1 MVFHEFFKFLFQES
15 NAEGSPR
22 HSLGSNNSSN
32 FSSPPSPAR
41 EHGSSSYE
49 SWIWNLAPNSKN
61 LKKKIKQWQCNLT
74 EKNEKNRL
82 SFITIIIILN
92 YNIFITNTIPWFPIY
107 FLPKYLR
114 TRFYY
119 LEEKK
124 KNRKKK
130 YQNKNSRRS

>member
-1 MVFHEFFKFLFQES
+1 MNLEFE
-15 NAEGSPR
+15 
-22 HSLGSNNSSN
+22 
-32 FSSPPSPAR
+32 
-41 EHGSSSYE
+41 
-49 SWIWNLAPNSKN
+49 IWRQIQKN
-61 LKKKIKQWQCNLT
+61 LKKKNKIKQWQCNLT

-119 LEEKK
+119 LEE
-124 KNRKKK
+124 RKKRTGK
-130 YQNKNSRRS
+130 KVSKQTVVAASQ

>member
-1 MVFHEFFKFLFQES
+1 MAAPHMNLEFEIWRQIQKFEEEENQAVAVQFD
-15 NAEGSPR
+15 
-22 HSLGSNNSSN
+22 
-32 FSSPPSPAR
+32 
-41 EHGSSSYE
+41 
-49 SWIWNLAPNSKN
+49 
-61 LKKKIKQWQCNLT
+61 

-119 LEEKK
+119 LEE
-124 KNRKKK
+124 RKKRTGK
-130 YQNKNSRRS
+130 KSIKTNSRRS

>member
-1 MVFHEFFKFLFQES
+1 MAAPHTNLEFEIWRQIQKFEVEEENQAVAVQFD
-15 NAEGSPR
+15 G
-22 HSLGSNNSSN
+22 
-32 FSSPPSPAR
+32 
-41 EHGSSSYE
+41 
-49 SWIWNLAPNSKN
+49 
-61 LKKKIKQWQCNLT
+61 
-74 EKNEKNRL
+74 KNEKNRL

-119 LEEKK
+119 LEERKK
-124 KNRKKK
+124 EQEKK